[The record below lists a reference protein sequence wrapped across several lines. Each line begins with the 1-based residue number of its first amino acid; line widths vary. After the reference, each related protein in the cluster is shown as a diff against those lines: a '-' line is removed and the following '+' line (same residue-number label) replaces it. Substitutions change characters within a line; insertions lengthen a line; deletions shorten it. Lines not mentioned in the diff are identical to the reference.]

1 MDAKNNRHRAELIAS
16 LSKIAVNQLTQSQAE
31 QFDNFIANA
40 MHFYPDADY
49 LARPPEEIFWNLWG
63 LRRFSGEAIPMT
75 AGESRARVRVF
86 NPEPELDGWSS
97 VHTTIY
103 INQRDMPFLVDS
115 LRIVLNR
122 RGLNIFT
129 LQSNPVWVLRNAG
142 GVIDCIYT
150 DFVEGAERE
159 ALITIEVDLHVA
171 SELADLRRELLDV
184 LDDVEVVVGEFD
196 PMRQRVETLI
206 EELKSNAPEVEKL
219 KESLEFLR
227 WIHSGYFTFTGCVEF
242 DLKVDNDK
250 FYLSEAADSRCGL
263 LKKYSGDR
271 RQGWVEELSPGVRAL
286 YESDEL
292 LAITK
297 SSQRSRVHRDVYS
310 DYVVIK
316 RFNSAGEP
324 CGEVRFMGLY
334 TSQFYSYSPRRIPL
348 LRNKVNWVME
358 NSGFK
363 ASSHDGKA
371 LMTILDFH
379 PRDELFYVSRERLA
393 ETAIS
398 IWQIYERRVIKAFI
412 HPDPFDKF
420 VSCIVYLPRE
430 SFSTQARMKIQHS
443 IGDRLDA
450 LESEFTTQFLP
461 ESVLVRIYLVYQ
473 VRNKQYLT
481 VQSTDLEDIV
491 RQVTRDWC
499 DEFAALAIEQAGD
512 NQGATLARRFQR
524 AFPGAYRE
532 LYTPLQALGHIE
544 LFDALEGSAD
554 LAIALQHQQAAEN
567 NHLQLKLFHRDQPLE
582 LSDMIPMLEN
592 LGFRVVMEHP
602 YLIRP
607 DADGEIWLQ
616 EFQLSFSLD
625 VDVDVEAVQGSFK
638 EALSRVWKG
647 DAENDSFNRLVIGAR
662 LDWRAVAMLRL
673 YARYLKQLGISYSQ
687 LFIAD
692 TLSRYLDITRNLV
705 ALFKSYFDPR
715 YAGETRGER
724 VQGLVAKILAALDQ
738 VDNISEDNVIRSY
751 LEVIQATLRTNFFQT
766 IEDGSFKSYI
776 SVKLESGKIS
786 LAPKPRPEFEIFV
799 YSPRVEGVHLRGGK
813 VARGGLRWSDRLEDY
828 RTEVLGLVKAQQV
841 KNAVIV
847 PTGAK
852 GGFVAKQASM
862 AAGRDA
868 WLQEGIA
875 SYMLYIQALLD
886 ITDNIIDGEI
896 VPPVDVV
903 RRDGDDPYLVV
914 AADKGTATFSDIANE
929 ISYGN
934 NFWLGDAFA
943 SGGGNGYDHK
953 AMGITARGAWVA
965 VQRHFREI
973 GVDIQQQDFT
983 VVGVG
988 DMGGDVF
995 GNGMLLS
1002 EHIQLVSAFN
1012 HLHIFVDPNPDAAST
1027 FVERQRLFDTP
1038 RSTWDD
1044 FDRSLMSEGSAIY
1057 SRSSKSLTLTPQI
1070 KQRFAIDSDELTP
1083 TELINAILK
1092 SPVDLIWNGGIGTYV
1107 KASSENNAEVGDRA
1121 NDVLRVDGRELRCK
1135 VFGEGGNLGMTQ
1147 RGRIEFCLK
1156 GGLCNTDFIDN
1167 AAGVDCSDHEVNIKI
1182 LLNQLVL
1189 TGQLQIDERNQFLES
1204 MTDSVSEL
1212 VLHNNVCQT
1221 QAISL
1226 AQHRSDQQH
1235 AEYQRFMT
1243 WLESSGKLDRELE
1256 FLPTDDQLSE
1266 RINRHKPSWTRPEL
1280 AVLVCYSKVMLKEA
1294 LVAADLLSEPFLAA
1308 SVDRA
1313 FPPALVERYP
1323 DEVANHQ
1330 LRQEIVATQLA
1341 NDMVD
1346 RVGFSFFFRQM
1357 ESTGASAGD
1366 VIRAYSIAMSILDLH
1381 ELWQD
1386 IEESDL
1392 PAAVQLDLLH
1402 ILIRLTRR
1410 TTRWLLRN
1418 RRHSLN
1424 CSEIIEQ
1431 FTGPIASVL
1440 EQLPELHEIE
1450 WINLWSAEKNNIT
1463 ELGVADQ
1470 LAARL
1475 AASDSMFIS
1484 LGVVDTA
1491 LQLDKPV
1498 QQVAKLYFKLG
1509 EFLSLDWFMAQIV
1522 ALHPENRWQD
1532 LARESYV
1539 DDLEGQRRRLTASL
1553 VRDSLSDDSLG
1564 NDSLGDDLDALIEGW
1579 QEQQAPLIER
1589 WKFMIKDLRH
1599 GPTPDFAMI
1608 SVALRELL
1616 DLVQAS
1622 IDGRG

>member
-1 MDAKNNRHRAELIAS
+1 MDTKNNNQRGELIAA
-16 LSKIAVNQLTQSQAE
+16 LNKIAARQLTQAQTH

-49 LARPPEEIFWNLWG
+49 LARPAQDIFWNLWG
-63 LRRFSGEAIPMT
+63 LCRFSAEQVDA
-75 AGESRARVRVF
+75 ASAENRARVRVF
-86 NPEPELDGWSS
+86 NPDSERDGWSS
-97 VHTTIY
+97 AHTTIY

-129 LQSNPVWVLRNAG
+129 LQSNPVWVKRKAEGIVERL
-142 GVIDCIYT
+142 YS
-150 DFVEGAERE
+150 DFAEGAEKE
-159 ALITIEVDLHVA
+159 ALITIEVDLHLE

-184 LDDVEVVVGEFD
+184 LDDVDVVVAEFD
-196 PMRQRVETLI
+196 PMRRRVEALI
-206 EELKSNAPEVEKL
+206 EELQINAPEVEQL

-227 WIHSGYFTFTGCVEF
+227 WIYNGYFTFTGCVEF
-242 DLKVDNDK
+242 DLKNEGDK
-250 FYLSEAADSRCGL
+250 FYLSEAAGSRCGL
-263 LKKYSGDR
+263 LRKYSGDR
-271 RQGWVEELSPGVRAL
+271 REGWVEELSPGVRAL

-292 LAITK
+292 LTMTK

-310 DYVVIK
+310 DYVVVK
-316 RFNSAGEP
+316 RFNSQGQP

-334 TSQFYSYSPRRIPL
+334 TSQFYSYSPRRIPI

-363 ASSHDGKA
+363 ANSHDGKA

-379 PRDELFYVSRERLA
+379 PRDELFFVSRESLA
-393 ETAIS
+393 ETAIG

-430 SFSTQARMKIQHS
+430 SFSTQSRMKIQHAIS
-443 IGDRLDA
+443 DRLDA
-450 LESEFTTQFLP
+450 VESEFTTQFLP

-473 VRNKQYLT
+473 VRNKQYLN
-481 VQSTDLEDIV
+481 VQSMDLEDIV

-499 DEFAALAIEQAGD
+499 DEFASIAIEQD
-512 NQGATLARRFQR
+512 SETSQGAALARRFQR

-532 LYTPLQALGHIE
+532 LYSPHQALAHIE
-544 LFDALEGSAD
+544 LFDSLEGTSD
-554 LAIALQHQQAAEN
+554 IAIQLQHQQAAQN
-567 NHLQLKLFHRDQPLE
+567 NHLQLKLFHRQQPLE

-607 DADGEIWLQ
+607 EADGEVWMQ

-625 VDVDVEAVQGSFK
+625 VNVDAEAVQGSFK

-687 LFIAD
+687 EFIAD

-715 YAGETRGER
+715 YAGESRGER
-724 VQGLVAKILAALDQ
+724 SQGLVAKILGALDA

-766 IEDGSFKSYI
+766 IEDGSYKSYI
-776 SVKLESGKIS
+776 SVKLESGKIA

-862 AAGRDA
+862 AAGREA

-929 ISYGN
+929 ISHAN

-1057 SRSSKSLTLTPQI
+1057 SRASKSLTLTSQI
-1070 KQRFAIDSDELTP
+1070 KQRFAIEQDEMTP

-1107 KASSENNAEVGDRA
+1107 KASSENNADVGDRA
-1121 NDVLRVDGRELRCK
+1121 NDMLRVDGRDLRCK

-1189 TGQLQIDERNQFLES
+1189 NGQLGIDERNQFLES

-1212 VLHNNVCQT
+1212 VLHNNLRQT

-1235 AEYQRFMT
+1235 AEYQRFMA
-1243 WLESSGKLDRELE
+1243 WLESSGRLDRELE
-1256 FLPTDDQLSE
+1256 FLPTDDQLNE
-1266 RINRHKPSWTRPEL
+1266 RLNRQKPSWTRPEL
-1280 AVLVCYSKVMLKEA
+1280 SVLVCYSKVMLKEA

-1308 SVDRA
+1308 SVERA

-1323 DEVANHQ
+1323 DEVTSHQ

-1366 VIRAYSIAMSILDLH
+1366 VIRAYSIAMNILGLHQLWDSI
-1381 ELWQD
+1381 EG
-1386 IEESDL
+1386 SDL
-1392 PAAVQLDLLH
+1392 PATVQLDLLH
-1402 ILIRLTRR
+1402 ILIRLARR

-1418 RRHSLN
+1418 RRQNLN
-1424 CSEIIEQ
+1424 CSEIISQ
-1431 FTGPIASVL
+1431 FTGPMNL
-1440 EQLPELHEIE
+1440 LLQQLAELHEVE
-1450 WINLWSAEKNNIT
+1450 WINLWNAEKANIT
-1463 ELGVADQ
+1463 ELGVEDQ
-1470 LAARL
+1470 LASRL

-1491 LQLDKPV
+1491 LQLDRPV

-1522 ALHPENRWQD
+1522 ALHPDNRWQD

-1539 DDLEGQRRRLTASL
+1539 DDLEGQRRRLTANL
-1553 VRDSLSDDSLG
+1553 LHDIE
-1564 NDSLGDDLDALIEGW
+1564 GDDLDLLVAEW
-1579 QEQQAPLIER
+1579 QRQQAPLIER
-1589 WKFMIKDLRH
+1589 WKLMIKDLRH
-1599 GPTPDFAMI
+1599 GPTADFAMI

>member
-1 MDAKNNRHRAELIAS
+1 MDAKNNNQRGEIIAS
-16 LSKIAVNQLTQSQAE
+16 LNKIAARQLTQFQAQ

-49 LARPPEEIFWNLWG
+49 LARPVQDIFWNLWG
-63 LRRFSGEAIPMT
+63 LCRFSAEQVNVNS
-75 AGESRARVRVF
+75 EENRARVRVF
-86 NPEPELDGWSS
+86 NPDPELDGWSS
-97 VHTTIY
+97 AHTTIY

-115 LRIVLNR
+115 LRTVLNR

-129 LQSNPVWVLRNAG
+129 LQSNPVWVVRDTQ
-142 GVIDCIYT
+142 GVVERTYS
-150 DFVEGAERE
+150 DFSKGSERE
-159 ALITIEVDLHVA
+159 AVITIEVDLHVE
-171 SELADLRRELLDV
+171 SELEDLRRELLDV
-184 LDDVEVVVGEFD
+184 LDDVEVVVAEFD

-206 EELKSNAPEVEKL
+206 EELQNNAPKVEQL

-227 WIHSGYFTFTGCVEF
+227 WIHNGYFTFTGCVEF
-242 DLKVDNDK
+242 DLKVDGDK
-250 FYLSEAADSRCGL
+250 LYLSEAANTRFGL

-271 RQGWVEELSPGVRAL
+271 REGWVEELSPGVRAL

-292 LAITK
+292 LTITK

-310 DYVVIK
+310 DYVVVK
-316 RFNSAGEP
+316 RFDTQGQP

-334 TSQFYSYSPRRIPL
+334 TSQFYSYSPRRIPI

-358 NSGFK
+358 NSGFE
-363 ASSHDGKA
+363 ANSHDGKA

-379 PRDELFYVSRERLA
+379 PRDELFFVSRETLA
-393 ETAIS
+393 ETAIG

-430 SFSTQARMKIQHS
+430 SFSTQSRMKIQHS

-450 LESEFTTQFLP
+450 VESEFTTQFLP

-473 VRNKQYLT
+473 VRNKQYLDVT
-481 VQSTDLEDIV
+481 SNDLEDIV

-499 DEFAALAIEQAGD
+499 DEFAALALE
-512 NQGATLARRFQR
+512 QGAETGGTQSQDAALARRFQR
-524 AFPGAYRE
+524 AFPAAYRE
-532 LYTPLQALGHIE
+532 LYSPLQALAHIE
-544 LFDALEGSAD
+544 LFDALEGTAD
-554 LAIALQHQQAAEN
+554 IAIQLQHQQAAEN
-567 NHLQLKLFHRDQPLE
+567 NHLQLKLFHRLQPLE

-607 DADGEIWLQ
+607 EGDGDVWLQ

-625 VDVDVEAVQGSFK
+625 VNVDVEAVQGSFK
-638 EALSRVWKG
+638 EALSTVWKG

-687 LFIAD
+687 VFIAD

-724 VQGLVAKILAALDQ
+724 AQGLVVKILGALDD

-766 IEDGSFKSYI
+766 IEDGSYKSYI

-786 LAPKPRPEFEIFV
+786 LAPKPRPEYEIFV

-886 ITDNIIDGEI
+886 ITDNIIEGEI
-896 VPPVDVV
+896 VPPVDVI

-929 ISYGN
+929 ISHAN

-973 GVDIQQQDFT
+973 GIDIQQQDFS

-1057 SRSSKSLTLTPQI
+1057 SRASKSLTITPQI
-1070 KQRFAIDSDELTP
+1070 KQRFAIEQDEMTP
-1083 TELINAILK
+1083 TELINTILK

-1121 NDVLRVDGRELRCK
+1121 NDVLRVDGRDLRCK

-1189 TGQLQIDERNQFLES
+1189 NGQLGVEERNQFLES
-1204 MTDSVSEL
+1204 MTDSVAEL
-1212 VLHNNVCQT
+1212 VLHNNVRQT

-1235 AEYQRFMT
+1235 AEYQRFMA

-1323 DEVANHQ
+1323 DEVASHQ

-1341 NDMVD
+1341 NDLVD

-1366 VIRAYSIAMSILDLH
+1366 VIRAYSIAMSILGLH
-1381 ELWQD
+1381 ELWQN

-1410 TTRWLLRN
+1410 STRWLLRN
-1418 RRHSLN
+1418 RRHNLN
-1424 CSEIIEQ
+1424 CSEIIGQ
-1431 FTGPIASVL
+1431 FTAPIHRVL
-1440 EQLPELHEIE
+1440 QELPDLHEVE
-1450 WINLWSAEKNNIT
+1450 WIKLWSAEKIGFS
-1463 ELGVADQ
+1463 EQGVEDQ
-1470 LAARL
+1470 LASQL

-1491 LQLDKPV
+1491 LKLDQPV
-1498 QQVAKLYFKLG
+1498 QQVARLYFKLG
-1509 EFLSLDWFMAQIV
+1509 ELLSLDWFMAQIV
-1522 ALHPENRWQD
+1522 ALHPDNRWQD

-1539 DDLEGQRRRLTASL
+1539 DDLEGQRRRLTANL
-1553 VRDSLSDDSLG
+1553 MGDSQG
-1564 NDSLGDDLDALIEGW
+1564 ADLDVLIEGW
-1579 QEQQAPLIER
+1579 QQQQAALIER
-1589 WKFMIKDLRH
+1589 WTFMIKDLRH

-1622 IDGRG
+1622 IDDRG

>member
-1 MDAKNNRHRAELIAS
+1 MDAKTNNQRGVLIAS
-16 LSKIAVNQLTQSQAE
+16 LSKIAARQLTQSQAQ
-31 QFDNFIANA
+31 QFDGFIANA

-49 LARPPEEIFWNLWG
+49 LARPIQDIFWNLWG
-63 LRRFSGEAIPMT
+63 LCQFSAEQIDVAST
-75 AGESRARVRVF
+75 ENRARVRVF
-86 NPEPELDGWSS
+86 NPDPELDGWLSG
-97 VHTTIY
+97 HTTIY

-115 LRIVLNR
+115 LRNVLNR

-129 LQSNPVWVLRNAG
+129 LQSNPVWVVRNAQG
-142 GVIDCIYT
+142 AVERTCA
-150 DFVEGAERE
+150 DFAENAERE
-159 ALITIEVDLHVA
+159 ALITIEVDLHSE
-171 SELADLRRELLDV
+171 SELSDLRRELLDV
-184 LDDVEVVVGEFD
+184 LDDVEVVVSDFD

-206 EELKSNAPEVEKL
+206 EELQSNAPEVEQL

-227 WIHSGYFTFTGCVEF
+227 WIQNGYFTFTGCVEF
-242 DLKVDNDK
+242 DLKIDGDNL
-250 FYLSEAADSRCGL
+250 YLSEAADSRCGL
-263 LKKYSGDR
+263 LRKYSGDR
-271 RQGWVEELSPGVRAL
+271 REGWVEELSPGVRAL
-286 YESDEL
+286 YKSDEL
-292 LAITK
+292 LTITK

-310 DYVVIK
+310 DYVVVK
-316 RFNSAGEP
+316 RFDTDGQP

-334 TSQFYSYSPRRIPL
+334 TSQFYSYSPRRIPI

-363 ASSHDGKA
+363 ATSHDGKA
-371 LMTILDFH
+371 LMAILDFH
-379 PRDELFYVSRERLA
+379 PRDELFFLSRESLA
-393 ETAIS
+393 ETAIG
-398 IWQIYERRVIKAFI
+398 IWQIYERRVIKAFV

-450 LESEFTTQFLP
+450 VESEFTTQFLP

-473 VRNKQYLT
+473 VRNKQYLN
-481 VQSTDLEDIV
+481 VASSDLEDIV

-499 DEFAALAIEQAGD
+499 DEFAAIAIEQGAE
-512 NQGATLARRFQR
+512 NRSTETQSATLARRFQR

-532 LYTPLQALGHIE
+532 LYSPLQALAHIE
-544 LFDALEGSAD
+544 LFDILEGTGD
-554 LAIALQHQQAAEN
+554 IAIQLQHQQAVEN
-567 NHLQLKLFHRDQPLE
+567 NHLQLKLFHRQTPLE

-602 YLIRP
+602 FLIRP
-607 DADGEIWLQ
+607 EGDGDVWMQ

-625 VDVDVEAVQGSFK
+625 VNVDVEAVQGSFK
-638 EALSRVWKG
+638 EALSTVWKG

-687 LFIAD
+687 EFIAD
-692 TLSRYLDITRNLV
+692 TLCRYLDITRNLV

-715 YAGETRGER
+715 YAGETRSER
-724 VQGLVAKILAALDQ
+724 VQGLVVKILAALDD

-766 IEDGSFKSYI
+766 IEDGSSKSYI

-886 ITDNIIDGEI
+886 ITDNIIEGKI

-903 RRDGDDPYLVV
+903 RRDSDDPYLVV

-929 ISYGN
+929 ISHAN

-973 GVDIQQQDFT
+973 GIDIQQQDFT

-1044 FDRSLMSEGSAIY
+1044 FDRGLMSEGSAIY
-1057 SRSSKSLTLTPQI
+1057 SRDSKSLTITPQI
-1070 KQRFAIDSDELTP
+1070 KQRFAIEQDEMTP

-1121 NDVLRVDGRELRCK
+1121 NDALRVDGRDLRCK

-1189 TGQLQIDERNQFLES
+1189 NGHLGVDERNQFLES
-1204 MTDSVSEL
+1204 MTDSVAEL
-1212 VLHNNVCQT
+1212 VLHNNYRQT

-1226 AQHRSDQQH
+1226 AQHRSDLQH
-1235 AEYQRFMT
+1235 AEYQRFMA

-1308 SVDRA
+1308 SVERA
-1313 FPPALVERYP
+1313 FPPALVARYP

-1366 VIRAYSIAMSILDLH
+1366 VIRAYSIAMNILGLH
-1381 ELWQD
+1381 KLWD
-1386 IEESDL
+1386 NIENSDL
-1392 PAAVQLDLLH
+1392 PATVQLDLLH

-1418 RRHSLN
+1418 RRHNLN
-1424 CSEIIEQ
+1424 CSQIVGQ
-1431 FTGPIASVL
+1431 FTAPMDL
-1440 EQLPELHEIE
+1440 LLQQLPELHEVE
-1450 WINLWSAEKNNIT
+1450 WIKLWSAEKANIT
-1463 ELGVADQ
+1463 GLGVDDL
-1470 LAARL
+1470 LASRL

-1491 LQLDKPV
+1491 LHLGKPV

-1509 EFLSLDWFMAQIV
+1509 ELLSLDWFMAQIV
-1522 ALHPENRWQD
+1522 ALNPENRWQD

-1539 DDLEGQRRRLTASL
+1539 DDLEGQRRRLTANLMSDL
-1553 VRDSLSDDSLG
+1553 V
-1564 NDSLGDDLDALIEGW
+1564 GDDLELLVEGW
-1579 QEQQAPLIER
+1579 QQQQAPLIER